1 MPDNR
6 TTAHRSRKLR
16 WWIEDAAPVLGIP
29 AAHAALTLTRVRYR
43 DAVRRER
50 EIARRLSPDQTV
62 HQGPFAGLRYVTD
75 ISVSPFLPKL
85 AGTYELEVADAI
97 EELIAAAP
105 DAVVD
110 LGSAE
115 GYYAVGLARRLP
127 GARVVAFDTRRS
139 ARWLTARM
147 AAANDVAVEVR
158 GTATHSAIQEL
169 CARAGTPL
177 VICDIDGAEDTM
189 IDPTRIPGLRHA
201 ALLIET
207 HDVFV
212 PAVTDRLVDRLSSTH
227 EIERIPMQP
236 RPPALLPDLP
246 VDDALTAMDEHRPD
260 QLWLVARPRRARRHH
275 P

>member
-16 WWIEDAAPVLGIP
+16 WWIEDAAPAVGIP
-29 AAHAALTLTRVRYR
+29 AAHAALALTRARYR

-62 HQGPFAGLRYVTD
+62 RQGPFAGLRYVTD
-75 ISVSPFLPKL
+75 VAVSPFLPKL
-85 AGTYELEVADAI
+85 AGTYELEVADAT
-97 EELIAAAP
+97 EELIATTP
-105 DAVVD
+105 DVIVD

-127 GARVVAFDTRRS
+127 GTRVVAFDTRRS

-147 AAANDVAVEVR
+147 AAANGVTVETR
-158 GTATHSAIQEL
+158 GTASHSAIQEL
-169 CARAGTPL
+169 CAGADTPL

-189 IDPTRIPGLRHA
+189 IDPTRIPGLRRA

-207 HDVFV
+207 HDAFV
-212 PAVTDRLVDRLSSTH
+212 AGVTDRLVDRLSSSH
-227 EIERIPMQP
+227 EIQRIPMQARAP
-236 RPPALLPDLP
+236 ELLPDLP
-246 VDDALTAMDEHRPD
+246 ADDALTAMDEHRPD
-260 QLWLVARPRRARRHH
+260 QLWLVARPR
-275 P
+275 